1 MSTRI
6 EQINTRTA
14 AEGTLRALHELHLA
28 RDAEL
33 APPGDPPIPYEQRF
47 LDWRNVFESE
57 AAPRWVL
64 WDGADVVATSFAYLD
79 LTQNLENAYGGVYV
93 HPRRRGEGLG
103 REITTPMFDAIEA
116 DGRTRFALEINQGR
130 AEEVLAARAGM
141 KPALTEKRSRLSLPD
156 LDWSLM
162 DRWVKKAEE
171 RASDYELLFFAGSVP
186 DEHLEAFCGL
196 TSVMNTAPRDDLEE
210 EDEIITPEIWRD
222 VEAKERARRTDILS
236 YVARHK
242 PTGGLAGFTTVFCP
256 RLRPDLIWQGDTGV
270 DPAHRNR
277 GIGRWLKAAMALR
290 IKESHP
296 EARRIDTYNAGSN
309 APMLSINL
317 EMGFRPIMIETVWQ
331 GDLATLRDRLSV

>member
-1 MSTRI
+1 
-6 EQINTRTA
+6 
-14 AEGTLRALHELHLA
+14 
-28 RDAEL
+28 
-33 APPGDPPIPYEQRF
+33 
-47 LDWRNVFESE
+47 
-57 AAPRWVL
+57 
-64 WDGADVVATSFAYLD
+64 
-79 LTQNLENAYGGVYV
+79 
-93 HPRRRGEGLG
+93 
-103 REITTPMFDAIEA
+103 
-116 DGRTRFALEINQGR
+116 
-130 AEEVLAARAGM
+130 
-141 KPALTEKRSRLSLPD
+141 
-156 LDWSLM
+156 
-162 DRWVKKAEE
+162 
-171 RASDYELLFFAGSVP
+171 
-186 DEHLEAFCGL
+186 
-196 TSVMNTAPRDDLEE
+196 MNTAPRDDLEE

-222 VEAKERARRTDILS
+222 VEAKEGARRTDILS